1 MADVCHLNFEKYTLF
16 LCYGITV
23 NSNASP
29 VAFAIIFGNMSTIT
43 WRQFWKYALELH
55 PYIDAGDIT
64 NHHNHRPGQG
74 TEKCHFL
81 LPKVSWAL
89 SLFLPSA
96 TEYN

>member
-43 WRQFWKYALELH
+43 WRQFWKYALEFH
-55 PYIDAGDIT
+55 SYIDAGDIT
-64 NHHNHRPGQG
+64 IITDQDKGQKN
-74 TEKCHFL
+74 TFSKYMKSVAHFHC
-81 LPKVSWAL
+81 S
-89 SLFLPSA
+89 
-96 TEYN
+96 YH